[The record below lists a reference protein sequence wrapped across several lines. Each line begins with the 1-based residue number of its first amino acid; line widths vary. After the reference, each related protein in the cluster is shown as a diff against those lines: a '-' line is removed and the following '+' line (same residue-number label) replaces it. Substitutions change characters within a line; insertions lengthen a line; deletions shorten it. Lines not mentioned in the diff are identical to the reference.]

1 MLRIFYKTPH
11 WPLGRDIINIGSAKS
26 VPNTDKRHRLLP
38 PLKIDTEPGKS
49 LTNKLEGV
57 IGELRCKLKDIPAK
71 QADAIE
77 GLRGEMKVLLGQQTE
92 AIQALRDDIRNL
104 LGKQTEVFTTLSA
117 VKDSNTKTGS
127 RSIII
132 LWKVSCLYGR
142 SHVVYCIVRLL
153 YMRCVNVIP
162 FIYTSLRHWAVK
174 IFKND
179 LNHVY
184 LWYVHHCLGLFHY
197 ILIRVIGW
205 RFGRFLFPP
214 SQWAS
219 VSTMLVIPV
228 AQFRPHSW
236 FAAPDGP
243 FQTCHI
249 HVALFPLPFY
259 EQ

>member
-38 PLKIDTEPGKS
+38 PLEIDTEPGKS

-57 IGELRCKLKDIPAK
+57 IGELQCELKDILAK

-92 AIQALRDDIRNL
+92 AIQALRDDIRDL

-132 LWKVSCLYGR
+132 L
-142 SHVVYCIVRLL
+142 
-153 YMRCVNVIP
+153 
-162 FIYTSLRHWAVK
+162 
-174 IFKND
+174 
-179 LNHVY
+179 
-184 LWYVHHCLGLFHY
+184 
-197 ILIRVIGW
+197 
-205 RFGRFLFPP
+205 
-214 SQWAS
+214 
-219 VSTMLVIPV
+219 
-228 AQFRPHSW
+228 
-236 FAAPDGP
+236 
-243 FQTCHI
+243 
-249 HVALFPLPFY
+249 
-259 EQ
+259 